1 VLSAVAEVLR
11 LEVKPSPAHV
21 VTGLSSGYQCGALS
35 AGMVAVSLVYG
46 RSSPTEM
53 EKAEFCWEL
62 SREIRSRFE
71 EEFGTASCPVL
82 ERFNQKKY
90 GSCEVCYVKGA
101 ELAVE
106 ILLQARGRKEKVEN
120 V

>member
-1 VLSAVAEVLR
+1 VAEVLE
-11 LEVKPSPAHV
+11 LEIEPSPAHV
-21 VTGLSSGYQCGALS
+21 VTGLSVGYECGALS

-46 RSSPTEM
+46 RNSPTEM

-62 SREIRSRFE
+62 SKELRSSFE
-71 EEFGTASCPVL
+71 EEFGTTSCLVL

-90 GSCEVCYVKGA
+90 GSCEVCYVRGA

-106 ILLQARGRKEKVEN
+106 TLLQARDRKEKLEN

>member
-1 VLSAVAEVLR
+1 VLSAVAEVLG
-11 LEVKPSPAHV
+11 LEIKPSPAHV
-21 VTGLSSGYQCGALS
+21 VTGLSVGYECGALS
-35 AGMVAVSLVYG
+35 AGMVAVSLVHG

-53 EKAEFCWEL
+53 TQAVFCWGL
-62 SREIRSRFE
+62 SRELRSSFE
-71 EEFGTASCPVL
+71 EEFGTTSCLVL
-82 ERFNQKKY
+82 ERFNQKQY

-106 ILLQARGRKEKVEN
+106 ILLQARRRKEKVGN